1 MASFVI
7 LLTARTARIACSD
20 RHTDTHTH
28 THTHTRDNYCNP
40 LRACAPRVNNV
51 YIKVGSKVYRQ
62 TVGIPMGTDCAPQL
76 ANLFLFHYEYSY
88 MKILMKKNLCVAK
101 KFNDT
106 IRYIDDLL
114 TVNNSKFEKEI
125 CNIYPPE
132 LTLKRTSESERNV
145 SYLDISITIC
155 GGKYVTEVYDKRDDF
170 NFDIVNFPYMCSN
183 IPAKPTYGVY
193 ISQLIRICRICDNYS
208 SFLSRHKL
216 LTERLVRQGFWYN
229 KLCITFKKFARR
241 YKVLISKY
249 GVSVRTHVTE
259 GICIPLVAKPDLI
272 RNVTIRGCGR
282 VRSTLLLGTIY

>member
-1 MASFVI
+1 
-7 LLTARTARIACSD
+7 
-20 RHTDTHTH
+20 
-28 THTHTRDNYCNP
+28 
-40 LRACAPRVNNV
+40 
-51 YIKVGSKVYRQ
+51 
-62 TVGIPMGTDCAPQL
+62 
-76 ANLFLFHYEYSY
+76 

-132 LTLKRTSESERNV
+132 LTLKRTSESERNL
-145 SYLDISITIC
+145 SYLDISISLC

-208 SFLSRHKL
+208 SFLLRHKL

-241 YKVLISKY
+241 YNVLISKY
-249 GVSVRTHVTE
+249 GVSVRAHVTE

-282 VRSTLLLGTIY
+282 GRST